1 MWSNRTGGTGE
12 GKDAAGEV
20 IPAPQLREESAVRPS
35 LFWDGTNSETVESAV
50 SLLSVGGV
58 ALLT

>member
-1 MWSNRTGGTGE
+1 MLLG
-12 GKDAAGEV
+12 AG
-20 IPAPQLREESAVRPS
+20 IPAPQLREESAVHPS
-35 LFWDGTNSETVESAV
+35 LFWGGTNWETVESAM